1 MPATTLF
8 QISDDL
14 RALADLV
21 NDYEGDIDD
30 PLMAS
35 AFDAWFA
42 ELEAAQATKLDSYV
56 GLIRQWEMEGAA
68 AKEESERWAMKASV
82 RANRVQRL
90 KARLMDYMTLTG
102 QPKLTTAEG
111 RTIAVQKNG
120 GVLPIIPAGWE
131 TSVDLDTYP
140 QFSKRVLDPKAV
152 RDALADGQAVP
163 FAALGERGSHV
174 RIK

>member
-1 MPATTLF
+1 VATLF

-30 PLMAS
+30 PAVTP

-42 ELEAAQATKLDSYV
+42 ELEAAQATKLDGYV
-56 GLIRQWEMEGAA
+56 GLIRQWEMEEAA
-68 AKEESERWAMKASV
+68 SKEEAERWAKRASV

-111 RTIAVQKNG
+111 RTIAVQNNG

-131 TSVDLDTYP
+131 QNVDLDAYP

-152 RDALADGQAVP
+152 RDALADGKEVP
-163 FAALGERGSHV
+163 FAALGDRGSHV
-174 RIK
+174 RIR